1 MLITWTQPRLRGE
14 KSQEDAEEDS
24 SGSSTPRMQG
34 IGILTSRDTATVAWD
49 SFAFPVGWVGGAR
62 LR

>member
-49 SFAFPVGWVGGAR
+49 SFTFPVG
-62 LR
+62 